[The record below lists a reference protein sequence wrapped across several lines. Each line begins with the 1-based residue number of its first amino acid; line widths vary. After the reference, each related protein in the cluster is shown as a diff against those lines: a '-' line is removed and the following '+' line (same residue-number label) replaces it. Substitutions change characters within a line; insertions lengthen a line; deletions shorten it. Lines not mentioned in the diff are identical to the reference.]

1 MIQILIIFAQYIIIS
16 LKYDHRREIIWSK
29 SIYMFKDFDV
39 YFQIDFRMIVPMML
53 KALRILSSSK

>member
-1 MIQILIIFAQYIIIS
+1 MIIEGKLFGQ
-16 LKYDHRREIIWSK
+16 